1 MRFEGV
7 WAVYFSACGSTR
19 RVLRR
24 MAEAAGEAL
33 ALPVRELDYTL
44 PPAREQNYAFGEGDL
59 IFWGSPTYAGRLPN
73 VLLPFLRGHF
83 TGGSA
88 AAVAVVLYGNRGYDD
103 ALKELCEVLSGN
115 GFCPAAAAA
124 MVGEHAF
131 APALAHGRP
140 DAEDIA
146 AGTGTTHSG
155 SGARPGADWA
165 LLHPAGTGWGTSALF
180 EGEAADRPPEMRP
193 VRAVRG
199 ALPHGVD
206 PKGGADRLQRHLHQ
220 VPGLCKGMPH
230 RGQIFRRRGVLLPP
244 CHAGADLRKT
254 EGERILPA
262 PVMNIPSLG
271 KSRYGFCGYK
281 YRPTLCVALTGASLP
296 AAPRFLG
303 RHFSRA
309 KTPKSVCV
317 LVKQR

>member
-1 MRFEGV
+1 MRFESV

-73 VLLPFLRGHF
+73 VLLPFLR
-83 TGGSA
+83 
-88 AAVAVVLYGNRGYDD
+88 
-103 ALKELCEVLSGN
+103 LSGN

-146 AGTGTTHSG
+146 AAEAF
-155 SGARPGADWA
+155 ARNAAHTLRERERPI
-165 LLHPAGTGWGTSALF
+165 PAA
-180 EGEAADRPPEMRP
+180 
-193 VRAVRG
+193 
-199 ALPHGVD
+199 
-206 PKGGADRLQRHLHQ
+206 
-220 VPGLCKGMPH
+220 VPGREPIGPYYTPLGLNGEPARFLKAKPLTDPLKCARCGLCAALCPMGSIPRETPEECGGICIKCQACVKGCP
-230 RGQIFRRRGVLLPP
+230 
-244 CHAGADLRKT
+244 
-254 EGERILPA
+254 
-262 PVMNIPSLG
+262 
-271 KSRYGFCGYK
+271 
-281 YRPTLCVALTGASLP
+281 TGAKYFAD
-296 AAPRFLG
+296 AAFCS
-303 RHFSRA
+303 HRA
-309 KTPKSVCV
+309 M
-317 LVKQR
+317 LVEQTYAKRRENEFFPPL